1 VKVTVENTATANGV
15 DTDLARL
22 FDAHAAKLL
31 RYCACRVGP
40 DTAEDLVAQIFL
52 VAVSGR
58 AVYDPTRGSE
68 LTWLYGIATHLV
80 RGHRRAESRR
90 LAGYARAA
98 EPDVGVEFAVQ
109 ADDRIDAV
117 ATHRRVARAM
127 ARLPARQR
135 EVLLLVAVAELE
147 YAEIAAVLDIPIGSV
162 RSALHRARTKIRSA
176 LAMEDSN
183 G

>member
-1 VKVTVENTATANGV
+1 VKVTVETTASPPSL
-15 DTDLARL
+15 DTNLARL

-40 DTAEDLVAQIFL
+40 DAAEDLVAQTFL
-52 VAVSGR
+52 VAVSRSG
-58 AVYDPTRGSE
+58 VYDPTRGSE
-68 LTWLYGIATHLV
+68 LTWLYGIATRLV

-98 EPDVGVEFAVQ
+98 EPDVVLEFADQ
-109 ADDRIDAV
+109 ADDRIDAG
-117 ATHRRVARAM
+117 ATHRRVAHAM

-135 EVLLLVAVAELE
+135 DVLLLLAVAELE

-162 RSALHRARTKIRSA
+162 RSALHRARTKVRAA
-176 LAMEDSN
+176 LTTED
-183 G
+183 

>member
-1 VKVTVENTATANGV
+1 METIATASGV
-15 DTDLARL
+15 DTDVARL

-31 RYCACRVGP
+31 RYCACRVGR
-40 DTAEDLVAQIFL
+40 DAAEDLVAQIFL
-52 VAVSGR
+52 VAVSHG

-68 LTWLYGIATHLV
+68 LTWLYGIATRLV

-98 EPDVGVEFAVQ
+98 EPDVVAEFADQ
-109 ADDRIDAV
+109 ADDRIDAA

-135 EVLLLVAVAELE
+135 DVLLLIAVAELE

-162 RSALHRARTKIRSA
+162 RSALHRARTKVRAA
-176 LAMEDSN
+176 LTTEDSN